1 MAGTTN
7 KLASAIAASLLGIIV
22 LGHSPAL
29 ASAPRSADGTAQ
41 IQVENE
47 FKCKQVKRYEPL
59 PDMPQYSGQ
68 SEFVNGIIAP
78 GASGGAAVTYEIAV
92 RESKDVVVYW
102 YREAL
107 KAYKWTACGDQAA
120 NSVAANKG
128 KNYVQ
133 IVVSNSGRAN
143 YPTQIMI
150 SYRSGR

>member
-1 MAGTTN
+1 MAGSAN
-7 KLASAIAASLLGIIV
+7 KFSFSIAAALVGIIV
-22 LGHSPAL
+22 FGQGTAI
-29 ASAPRSADGTAQ
+29 ASAPRSADGTAK

-47 FKCKQVKRYEPL
+47 FKCKQVKKYEPL

-107 KAYKWTACGDQAA
+107 KSYKWTACGDQAA
-120 NSVAANKG
+120 NSVTANKG
-128 KNYVQ
+128 SNYVQ

-143 YPTQIMI
+143 FPTQIMI
-150 SYRSGR
+150 SYRAGR